1 VGLQKAEQVG
11 PHYDVTKVNPSILCE
26 ATRKPSRKV
35 AHRQKV
41 CMKTEVTPK
50 SRLLL
55 LLC

>member
-1 VGLQKAEQVG
+1 MGLQKAEQVG